1 MTARRRA
8 DDAGFT
14 VVEMVVTCGILSLV
28 LATLLSVLNAQ
39 TNASIRIHA
48 VVNSQEDVRF
58 AMTTMARDLRAAEP
72 IVALATAADYANQ
85 IQVQLKDGTGASL
98 GYVRWILDPTAKT
111 VQRQTLSGPNGTVT
125 GTTLTLPRVRNA
137 DASIPVF
144 RYYDSSGTQ
153 LTAGVA
159 TAADF
164 ANCTIRVHL
173 SLQADTN
180 PGPLPFL
187 LETDAEVRNRLP
199 GGIGC

>member
-1 MTARRRA
+1 MTARR
-8 DDAGFT
+8 DDGGFT
-14 VVEMVVTCGILSLV
+14 VVEMAMTCAVLSLV

-39 TNASIRIHA
+39 TKAAARIHA

-58 AMTTMARDLRAAEP
+58 AMIAMARDVRAAEP
-72 IVALATAADYANQ
+72 IVGLANAADYGNQ
-85 IQVQLKDGTGASL
+85 IQLQLKDGAGASL
-98 GYVRWILDPTAKT
+98 GYVRWILDPTART

-125 GTTLTLPRVRNA
+125 STTITLPRVRNA
-137 DASIPVF
+137 DSAIPVF
-144 RYYDSSGTQ
+144 RYYDSAGTE

-173 SLQADTN
+173 ALKADTN